1 MSIASEIT
9 RLQGVK
15 SDILQA
21 ISDKG
26 VVVPAGSALDD
37 CPDLIASIPTG
48 GGNIPDGYKLTMYT
62 ELAYNSGATII
73 MYPKYYGQDDI
84 TPYRYDSL
92 EYQVYLK
99 QNVSNPSVALGFS
112 AYPGSG
118 GQFKYLRLSANIT
131 PGSESIQCEFR
142 MRNYFD
148 NTLTLSGTAEGFVV
162 AKMSYDGTDAHYA
175 LNDITDS
182 KTDTAN
188 NNAIPDGPWQL
199 FNVGADEFAGTKIF
213 RMRSKIYN
221 SDKYRFDYVPARR
234 ISDNRAGFINL
245 VTGNFVWSKDTP
257 TNLVAGPDIT

>member
-1 MSIASEIT
+1 
-9 RLQGVK
+9 
-15 SDILQA
+15 LQA

-62 ELAYNSGATII
+62 EIAASGPAAKI
-73 MYPKYYGQDDI
+73 MPQFFGQDDV

-99 QNVSNPSVALGFS
+99 QNVSSPQTYFDFS
-112 AYPGSG
+112 GASNSNYKAMNLIAVTT
-118 GQFKYLRLSANIT
+118 Q
-131 PGSESIQCEFR
+131 GSESIKCTFKFR
-142 MRNYFD
+142 DYFE
-148 NTLTLSGTAEGFVV
+148 NTLTINGAAEGFVV
-162 AKMSYDGTDAHYA
+162 AKMSYDGTDGNFS
-175 LNDITDS
+175 LNDITNSSTGVLGNDAFV
-182 KTDTAN
+182 KT
-188 NNAIPDGPWQL
+188 WQL
-199 FNVGADEFAGTKIF
+199 FNVVVADYAGTKIF

-245 VTGNFVWSKDTP
+245 VTGNFVWNKDAP
-257 TNLVAGPDIT
+257 TSLVAGPDVRR